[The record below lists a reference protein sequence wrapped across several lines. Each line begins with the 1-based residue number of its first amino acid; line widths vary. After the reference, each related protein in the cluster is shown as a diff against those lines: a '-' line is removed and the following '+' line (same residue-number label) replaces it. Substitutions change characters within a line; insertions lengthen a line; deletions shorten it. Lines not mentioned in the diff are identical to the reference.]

1 MNTKLHGAVL
11 AILLTF
17 ALACADTAP
26 TSPAGSAGTHED
38 PAPSTDEPAVDA
50 GKPTG
55 KVDAGAGTAAPAGK
69 DGGATSPKDAGA
81 SSGGSS
87 GGKADASSTSSGDD
101 AGAPDAA
108 TPSSSGSSPFPQLP
122 HVDTTDGP
130 GPFAKVVK
138 VKMTEPGGWL
148 IYPEEIGKGGMK
160 HPIFV
165 FGPGGGTTPDTYEQM
180 GMHWDRYG
188 SYGFVIYVLPRST
201 GDGAP
206 MKAGLEW
213 VLKQNDDKNSPL
225 YQKLDT
231 SKICVAGHSQGS
243 ITTFAFL
250 PDDRVTTSIHISGGS
265 GQGAAKKLNRP
276 TMFVAAPDSSGDPGK
291 PNADKDFADSTVP
304 TFYTVVDGGSHL
316 TSGRLAWEAVIAW
329 MLWHLAGQEEQ
340 WKKEFVEP
348 TGKFHMG
355 IYKSQIKNW

>member
-1 MNTKLHGAVL
+1 MNTKLHSAALAVL
-11 AILLTF
+11 MTF
-17 ALACADTAP
+17 FSACADTAP
-26 TSPAGSAGTHED
+26 TSPEGTHED
-38 PAPSTDEPAVDA
+38 PDPSTEEPVVDA
-50 GKPTG
+50 GKPTS
-55 KVDAGAGTAAPAGK
+55 KVDAG
-69 DGGATSPKDAGA
+69 GGATTPSGKDSGSSAPAKDAGP
-81 SSGGSS
+81 SSS
-87 GGKADASSTSSGDD
+87 GGKPDAGGSTSTSPD
-101 AGAPDAA
+101 AGAPDGG
-108 TPSSSGSSPFPQLP
+108 TPSSSSSSPFPQLP
-122 HVDTTDGP
+122 HVDTTNGP

-138 VKMTEPGGWL
+138 VKMTAPGGWL

-165 FGPGGGTTPDTYEQM
+165 FGPGGGTTPETYESM

-188 SYGFVIYVLPRST
+188 SYGFVIYVLPQST

-213 VLKQNDDKNSPL
+213 VLKQNDDKASPL

-250 PDDRVTTSIHISGGS
+250 PDERVTTSIHISGGS

-291 PNADKDFADSTVP
+291 PNADKDFVDSTVP